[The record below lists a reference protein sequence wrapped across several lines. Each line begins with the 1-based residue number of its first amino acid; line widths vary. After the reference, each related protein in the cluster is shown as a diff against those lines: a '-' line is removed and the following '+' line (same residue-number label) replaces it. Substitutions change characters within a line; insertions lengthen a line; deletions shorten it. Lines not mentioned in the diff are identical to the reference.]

1 MMQPNIMNEGDLVRF
16 KKDRIGLAEN
26 GETIDIIINIIHDDY
41 DGGDFKAGD
50 TGLII
55 AHSPETRHHNH
66 SDDLAFEVLVHG
78 KIYFLFDYEMVL
90 VEGAER
96 L

>member
-1 MMQPNIMNEGDLVRF
+1 MKLGDLVF
-16 KKDRIGLAEN
+16 MQYD
-26 GETIDIIINIIHDDY
+26 DDDY
-41 DGGDFKAGD
+41 GVSCGFKAGD

-55 AHSPETRHHNH
+55 RHYNQ
-66 SDDLAFEVLVHG
+66 SEEMFEVLVHG

-96 L
+96 LPIYQRNEIK

>member
-1 MMQPNIMNEGDLVRF
+1 MKPGDLVF
-16 KKDRIGLAEN
+16 MQYN
-26 GETIDIIINIIHDDY
+26 HDDY
-41 DGGDFKAGD
+41 DGDDFKAGD

-96 L
+96 LPIYQRNEIK

>member
-1 MMQPNIMNEGDLVRF
+1 MKPGDLVF
-16 KKDRIGLAEN
+16 MQ
-26 GETIDIIINIIHDDY
+26 Y
-41 DGGDFKAGD
+41 DGCDFDGCDFDGSDFKAGD

-55 AHSPETRHHNH
+55 AHSTETRHHKH
-66 SDDLAFEVLVHG
+66 SDKMFDVLVHG

-90 VEGAER
+90 VDGAER

>member
-1 MMQPNIMNEGDLVRF
+1 MKPGDLVF
-16 KKDRIGLAEN
+16 MQYDDHAIGVPC
-26 GETIDIIINIIHDDY
+26 G
-41 DGGDFKAGD
+41 FKAGD

-55 AHSPETRHHNH
+55 VHHNH
-66 SDDLAFEVLVHG
+66 GDEMFEVLVHG

-90 VEGAER
+90 VDGAER

>member
-1 MMQPNIMNEGDLVRF
+1 MKPGDLVF
-16 KKDRIGLAEN
+16 MQYN
-26 GETIDIIINIIHDDY
+26 HDDY

-90 VEGAER
+90 VDGAER
-96 L
+96 LPIYCGMKK